1 MDQTIGKEYD
11 NLLQR
16 EAFIRDN
23 CDKVEMKG
31 YMRQYSRDELQQRK
45 EKLANLSI
53 EIAEITTEKKAAN
66 REFKARMDPL
76 KDQHAEV
83 VSQIKAKAEY
93 VDEECYKYIDQ
104 EAREVAY
111 YNKAGDCIEVRPAT
125 ADEMQ
130 VTIFQA
136 SREQNKTTQLSKAV

>member
-1 MDQTIGKEYD
+1 MDHTIGKEYD

-23 CDKVEMKG
+23 CDKVERKG

-45 EKLANLSI
+45 EKLATLSI

-66 REFKARMDPL
+66 QEFKTRLDPL
-76 KDQHAEV
+76 KLQHAEV
-83 VSQIKAKAEY
+83 VSQIKAKSEY

-136 SREQNKTTQLSKAV
+136 SREQNVMPYQKKAM